1 MATCCS
7 SAASADAH
15 GLPRVK
21 AARRVDVA
29 SKAVHDECSMK
40 NAALTIRLPAS
51 LKRRLQA
58 RAESQHRS
66 LSAQVVADLERVADE
81 VETSASHADGRFLGR
96 FAGTAMPTDDD
107 LAEVRSLLCRRIGH
121 HERRP

>member
-1 MATCCS
+1 
-7 SAASADAH
+7 
-15 GLPRVK
+15 
-21 AARRVDVA
+21 
-29 SKAVHDECSMK
+29 MK

-81 VETSASHADGRFLGR
+81 LEPPSSGVGGRFLGR
-96 FAGTAMPTDDD
+96 FAGAAMPTDED
-107 LAEVRSLLCRRIGH
+107 LAEVRNLLWGRIGGH
-121 HERRP
+121 GQRP

>member
-1 MATCCS
+1 
-7 SAASADAH
+7 
-15 GLPRVK
+15 
-21 AARRVDVA
+21 
-29 SKAVHDECSMK
+29 MK

-81 VETSASHADGRFLGR
+81 LEISQSAVGGRFLGR
-96 FAGTAMPTDDD
+96 YAGTAMPTDED
-107 LAEVRSLLCRRIGH
+107 LAEVRSLLWGRIGRY
-121 HERRP
+121 EQRP